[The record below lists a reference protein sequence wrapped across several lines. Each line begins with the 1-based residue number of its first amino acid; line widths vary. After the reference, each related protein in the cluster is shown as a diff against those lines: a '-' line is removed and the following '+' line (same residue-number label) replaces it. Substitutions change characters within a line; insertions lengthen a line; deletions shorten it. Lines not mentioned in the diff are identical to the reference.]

1 MRRWDEHSNYRLCHC
16 CMALIKSAKNV
27 SETVVESTCNLISA
41 LEFHHG
47 CLHIWHQP
55 HTHRH
60 TYSALHQAR
69 RDSLDGIVPFTH
81 PVQNIE
87 PQNVCVS
94 DVCALPIQIRAKEFH
109 QWRFFSVMRFQV
121 WIVWSLMFIKWWT
134 IITVATVEPSTCFE
148 WLSHNYMMAFMIIRH
163 FITA

>member
-16 CMALIKSAKNV
+16 CMALVKSAKNV

-94 DVCALPIQIRAKEFH
+94 VHCPFKYGQK
-109 QWRFFSVMRFQV
+109 S
-121 WIVWSLMFIKWWT
+121 
-134 IITVATVEPSTCFE
+134 
-148 WLSHNYMMAFMIIRH
+148 
-163 FITA
+163 FITDVFFRNAFSSVDSLKPHVYKVVNYHYRCHRWAEHLFWMVVT